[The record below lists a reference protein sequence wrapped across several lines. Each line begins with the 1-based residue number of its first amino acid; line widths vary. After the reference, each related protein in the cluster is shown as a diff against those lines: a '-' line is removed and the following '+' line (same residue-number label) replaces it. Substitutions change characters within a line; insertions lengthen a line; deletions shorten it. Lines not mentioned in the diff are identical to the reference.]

1 MLSSQAVY
9 THNSRNN
16 GLLRYYDC
24 INRTAVV
31 VVVVVVVIV
40 AVAAVVVVVV
50 VVVAA
55 VVVVVVPVVVVL
67 VVVAAVVV
75 VVVVAITA
83 NNEETSNINK
93 NRIHKPVSFSGRLGG
108 SVCRLSQGRVLNAN
122 RWAFKIG
129 VR

>member
-40 AVAAVVVVVV
+40 AVAAVVVVV

>member
-40 AVAAVVVVVV
+40 AVAAVVVV
-50 VVVAA
+50 
-55 VVVVVVPVVVVL
+55 VVVVL

-129 VR
+129 VRCGEGLYTYLYICI